1 MSWFSKTARLRL
13 AKEQIVL
20 VLLVV
25 AYVALG
31 KLGLML
37 PGALP
42 AKAPVISLVWAP
54 AGIALGA
61 FVVLGYRIWP
71 IILAG
76 STLLYATTIGPLPG
90 VLAMAAGNTIEGLLT
105 AYLINRFAG
114 GRNALQSP
122 ENTVRFAGL
131 IVLSSTTISATCA
144 ATTLAMTGLVG
155 WNEYGAIWTDA
166 SLGNMTG
173 CLLVAPLVML
183 WSSGSSSRWR
193 PRRTIEAGAV
203 LLCVFLVGLTV
214 FCGFPSELKGY
225 PLEFLCMPVLLWTA
239 FRLGRRSTA
248 VAILILAV
256 LAVYGTLNNHG
267 PFMRNDPGV
276 ALMMVQIF
284 MSMTGVMTMAL
295 AALGSE
301 YAVAEAQLRE
311 LVVTDPLTGL
321 PNYRRLVEV
330 LAAEIAR
337 SNRHDNPFAV
347 VFFDMDGLKRIN
359 DELGHLIGSRAVCRL
374 AETLR
379 ASCRN
384 TDTAARY
391 GGDEFVVILP
401 DTDDEGARVVIQRV
415 NDRLTE
421 DTDKPEL
428 AVSAGVALYPR
439 DGGTPTTLLS
449 AADRALYIVK
459 TGKANERRRGVV
471 AIQDWTGLAGAR

>member
-1 MSWFSKTARLRL
+1 
-13 AKEQIVL
+13 
-20 VLLVV
+20 
-25 AYVALG
+25 
-31 KLGLML
+31 
-37 PGALP
+37 
-42 AKAPVISLVWAP
+42 
-54 AGIALGA
+54 
-61 FVVLGYRIWP
+61 
-71 IILAG
+71 
-76 STLLYATTIGPLPG
+76 
-90 VLAMAAGNTIEGLLT
+90 
-105 AYLINRFAG
+105 
-114 GRNALQSP
+114 
-122 ENTVRFAGL
+122 
-131 IVLSSTTISATCA
+131 
-144 ATTLAMTGLVG
+144 
-155 WNEYGAIWTDA
+155 
-166 SLGNMTG
+166 
-173 CLLVAPLVML
+173 ML
-183 WSSGSSSRWR
+183 WSQTSTTRWR
-193 PRRTIEAGAV
+193 PSRTIEAFAV

-214 FCGFPSELKGY
+214 FCGFPNELKGY

-248 VAILILAV
+248 IAILILAA

-284 MSMTGVMTMAL
+284 MSMTGVMTMAM

-321 PNYRRLVEV
+321 PNYRRLLEV
-330 LAAEIAR
+330 LATEIAR
-337 SNRHDNPFAV
+337 SNRQDTPFAV
-347 VFFDMDGLKRIN
+347 LFFDMDGLKRIN
-359 DELGHLIGSRAVCRL
+359 DELGHLIGSRAVCRV

-379 ASCRN
+379 TSCRS

-391 GGDEFVVILP
+391 GGDEFVVVLP
-401 DTDDEGARVVIQRV
+401 DADEEGAREVIQRIHA
-415 NDRLTE
+415 RLAE

-428 AVSAGVALYPR
+428 AVSAGIALYPR